1 MDEDAYAML
10 NAYISNMRDCFSR
23 QPDGKE
29 IADDIEGRVAEL
41 MSELRQ
47 NGAEAISIEHIEEI
61 INRVGK
67 PEQFIEEET
76 ESISPSIPP
85 IPNSS
90 PKKKLFRDPEHK
102 VFGGVF
108 SGFGCYLGVNPVWL
122 RLAYILIVFALMINL
137 RHTLPIIMLLINLGI
152 VTLSKQRMI

>member
-10 NAYISNMRDCFSR
+10 SAYITNMRDYFSR

-47 NGAEAISIEHIEEI
+47 NGAEAISIEHIEDI

-67 PEQFIEEET
+67 PEQFIEEDVELLHKD
-76 ESISPSIPP
+76 IPP
-85 IPNSS
+85 IPSPT

-102 VFGGVF
+102 VLGGVF
-108 SGFGCYLGVNPVWL
+108 SGFGCYLGVNPLWL
-122 RLAYILIVFALMINL
+122 RLAIFL
-137 RHTLPIIMLLINLGI
+137 
-152 VTLSKQRMI
+152 